1 MKKRILS
8 LGVSLL
14 LTAAL
19 LTGCSTSG
27 TEAPAAEPSGGSNE
41 DLTFIMIPNC
51 VHPWYDQVNMGAQQQ
66 AEVLSKMYGANITV
80 DYRAPQ
86 LADVAEQNSVLE
98 QAAAT
103 KPDGIAF
110 APIDYEGSKAIIDE
124 IRAQGIPVVMFDA
137 PIQAGSGLTCVG
149 NDFAEQALV
158 AAQRMV
164 EILDGEGKVAIMHGV
179 PSAANQAAR
188 YDAYI
193 EFFKDYPGI
202 EVVDGGIDNDNIED
216 AKTQAAAVIAANPD
230 IDGYLSV
237 NASGP
242 IGQCSAIEEAGKV
255 GEIKVVGMENL
266 IEMLEYIKS
275 GTMDSSSS
283 TKPIMQGEM
292 CTLMLFNM
300 CVGEAED
307 VPQFVDTGILYV
319 DSENVDEW
327 IEVVGS

>member
-1 MKKRILS
+1 MKKILAILIAITLVAS
-8 LGVSLL
+8 LAL
-14 LTAAL
+14 AA
-19 LTGCSTSG
+19 CST
-27 TEAPAAEPSGGSNE
+27 APAETGTADTPKK

-51 VHPWYDQVNMGAQQQ
+51 VHPWYDQVNMGAQQA
-66 AEVLSKMYGANITV
+66 AETLSKTYGAKITI
-80 DYRAPQ
+80 DYRAPE
-86 LADVAEQNSVLE
+86 LADVAAQNTILE

-110 APIDYEGSKAIIDE
+110 APIDFAGSKAIIDE
-124 IRAQGIPVVMFDA
+124 IREQGIPVVMFDT
-137 PIQAGSGLTCVG
+137 PVEPGTGITCVG

-158 AAQRMV
+158 AAKRMV
-164 EILDGEGKVAIMHGV
+164 EILDGKGKVAIMHGV

-193 EFFKDYPGI
+193 EFFKDYPNI

-242 IGQCSAIEEAGKV
+242 IGQCSAIEEAGKA
-255 GEIKVVGMENL
+255 GQIKVVGMENL
-266 IEMLEYIKS
+266 IEMLQYIKS
-275 GTMDSSSS
+275 GTMESSSS

-300 CVGEAED
+300 CTGNPDD
-307 VPQFVDTGILYV
+307 VPQFVDTGILFV
-319 DSENVDEW
+319 DSTNVDEW
-327 IEVVGS
+327 IKIVGGK

>member
-1 MKKRILS
+1 MKKKLAILVAIM
-8 LGVSLL
+8 LVVSLAL
-14 LTAAL
+14 AAC
-19 LTGCSTSG
+19 GAG
-27 TEAPAAEPSGGSNE
+27 KAEADAPAAAAEKKE
-41 DLTFIMIPNC
+41 LTFIMIPNC
-51 VHPWYDQVNMGAQQQ
+51 VHPWYDQVNMGAQQA
-66 AEVLSKMYGANITV
+66 AEMLSEVYGAKITI

-86 LADVAEQNSVLE
+86 VGDLADQNTILE

-110 APIDYEGSKAIIDE
+110 APIDYAGSKAIIDE
-124 IRAQGIPVVMFDA
+124 VRAQGIPVVMFDT
-137 PIQAGSGLTCVG
+137 PVESGSGITCVG

-158 AAQRMV
+158 AAKRMV
-164 EILDGEGKVAIMHGV
+164 EILDGKGKVAIMHGV

-193 EFFKDYPGI
+193 EFFKDYPEI
-202 EVVDGGIDNDNIED
+202 ELIDGGIDNDNIED

-230 IDGYLSV
+230 LDGYLSV

-266 IEMLEYIKS
+266 IEMLQYIKS
-275 GTMDSSSS
+275 GTMESSSS

-300 CVGEAED
+300 VAGNPDD
-307 VPQFVDTGILYV
+307 VPQFVDTGILFV
-319 DSENVDEW
+319 DSSNVDEW
-327 IEVVGS
+327 IKVVGS

>member
-1 MKKRILS
+1 MKKSIALILA
-8 LGVSLL
+8 VVMI
-14 LTAAL
+14 AAVFA
-19 LTGCSTSG
+19 GCAA
-27 TEAPAAEPSGGSNE
+27 APAAADAPAAATEKK

-51 VHPWYDQVNMGAQQQ
+51 VHPWYDQVNMGAQK
-66 AEVLSKMYGANITV
+66 AAAALSEAYGANITI

-110 APIDYEGSKAIIDE
+110 APIDYAGSEAILDE
-124 IRAQGIPVVMFDA
+124 IRAQGIPVVMFDT
-137 PIQAGSGLTCVG
+137 PIQSGSGLTCVG
-149 NDFAEQALV
+149 NDFAEQAIV
-158 AAQRMV
+158 AAKRMV
-164 EILDGEGKVAIMHGV
+164 EILDGKGKVAIMHGV

-193 EFFKDYPGI
+193 EFFKDYPEI
-202 EVVDGGIDNDNIED
+202 EIVDGGIDNDNIED
-216 AKTQAAAVIAANPD
+216 AKQQAAAVIAANPD

-266 IEMLEYIKS
+266 IEMLQYIKS
-275 GTMDSSSS
+275 GTMESSSS
-283 TKPIMQGEM
+283 TKPIMQGEL

-300 CVGEAED
+300 LFGSTKDDA
-307 VPQFVDTGILYV
+307 PQFVDTGILFV
-319 DSENVDEW
+319 DSSNVDEW
-327 IEVVGS
+327 IEIVG